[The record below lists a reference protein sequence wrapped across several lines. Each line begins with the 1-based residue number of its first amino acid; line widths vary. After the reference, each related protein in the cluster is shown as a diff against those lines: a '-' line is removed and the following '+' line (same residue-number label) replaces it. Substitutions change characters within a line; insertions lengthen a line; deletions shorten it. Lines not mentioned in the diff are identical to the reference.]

1 MAASL
6 TPNREAAK
14 SALWWLFEG
23 ATIFVVLADTSA
35 ASPAPALD
43 GELSNWAPYMLDSSY
58 DVFLAGGIVSYDAT
72 LIERAELPPLTITL
86 DYASSVTY
94 TDLLIGCIPAV
105 DPGASAP
112 AYAFPLVAVIHES
125 SAITLAS
132 TASKTYVVDLYSEWI

>member
-23 ATIFVVLADTSA
+23 ATIFVLLADASA

-43 GELSNWAPYMLDSSY
+43 GAFSNWVPYLLDSSY
-58 DVFLAGGIVSYDAT
+58 DVFLSGGTVDYDGT
-72 LIERAELPPLTITL
+72 ITDRAELPQLTITL

-105 DPGASAP
+105 DPGAGAP
-112 AYAFPLVAVIHES
+112 AYAFPLVAVIHEN

-132 TASKTYVVDLYSEWI
+132 TESKTYLVDLFSEWI